1 MIFCLAAGEVLAG
14 LAVEDDELDSYL
26 QSSLCLT
33 LVRFFVSVN
42 FWKGIRRRGVHTMSN
57 PVVLPPSGPGH
68 RSVFYRC
75 SSFGVIGG

>member
-1 MIFCLAAGEVLAG
+1 
-14 LAVEDDELDSYL
+14 
-26 QSSLCLT
+26 LCLT